1 MQWFWHMQI
10 ALVSPKDKTS
20 AGSVGAAP
28 SACPW
33 AGVSALPLLLS
44 SQSLLAMAERS
55 SRPWGW
61 IAFSFSVFRQ
71 TPLVA
76 VGGWW
81 WRHQRDLKDIGPGIQ
96 YTSPKGCPQV
106 SGPHC
111 WALLLILVNCVCE
124 TLGIREIMLELW
136 RTRVLIWTS
145 VIDVRRWVGSNW
157 CLVTKQ
163 SQQSW
168 ELKATEVVLHCWLQP
183 ECMQPLVLGWEV
195 NRTGFPLQLKLFK
208 WNEAFWVCTYEI

>member
-1 MQWFWHMQI
+1 MDRFQLLSVQADSFGGCGW
-10 ALVSPKDKTS
+10 LVVEAPKGFQRHWAWNPVHLTQGLSPGKWATPL
-20 AGSVGAAP
+20 GSVAN
-28 SACPW
+28 
-33 AGVSALPLLLS
+33 
-44 SQSLLAMAERS
+44 
-55 SRPWGW
+55 
-61 IAFSFSVFRQ
+61 
-71 TPLVA
+71 
-76 VGGWW
+76 
-81 WRHQRDLKDIGPGIQ
+81 
-96 YTSPKGCPQV
+96 
-106 SGPHC
+106 
-111 WALLLILVNCVCE
+111 LVNCACE
-124 TLGIREIMLELW
+124 MLGIREITLELW

-168 ELKATEVVLHCWLQP
+168 ELKVTEVVLHCWLQP